1 MAPVFWP
8 VPITPRPST
17 WTYTAGGSAVVPA
30 VGVEAAG
37 SVTTVAVITTGPENF
52 TVSGSPVFTDEAVP
66 ETWTVKVDTVV
77 WASAPDGA
85 SSSAAST
92 PHSRED
98 RIPRHVFILR
108 SISSLNDF
116 NSADALIMIGLVRRL
131 VRGRQDVFGG
141 NEGHT
146 LRRGDGRR
154 QRLEEG
160 RAVGVD
166 FPPQQH
172 RVVLVHR
179 VVAVLHVH
187 SAEVA
192 QLHQQGHASARAQ
205 AVDVL
210 AAALPGG
217 NVGGAAVAGDDLA
230 FLEVDV
236 DGVIPAAAA
245 VLQRPL
251 LEGVGAAA
259 RSGRDAAVARVQHR
273 ALVVGLD
280 APGTREVRLAG
291 RERLRCT
298 GAPLEVPG
306 AGDCPEGR
314 VGDERIRN
322 LALVGNGR

>member
-8 VPITPRPST
+8 TPVTPRPSICT
-17 WTYTAGGSAVVPA
+17 VTAGGSAVVPA

-77 WASAPDGA
+77 WAKAADGA
-85 SSSAAST
+85 SNSAAST

-192 QLHQQGHASARAQ
+192 ELHPQGHAAARPQ
-205 AVDVL
+205 PVDVL
-210 AAALPGG
+210 APPLPGG
-217 NVGGAAVAGDDLA
+217 NVGRAAVAGDDLA
-230 FLEVDV
+230 LLEVDV
-236 DGVIPAAAA
+236 DGVVPAAAA
-245 VLQRPL
+245 VLQHPRL
-251 LEGVGAAA
+251 GGGGVA
-259 RSGRDAAVARVQHR
+259 SGSGGDASVVRVQH
-273 ALVVGLD
+273 ASLVVRLH
-280 APGTREVRLAG
+280 APGADEVRLAG
-291 RERLRCT
+291 RDRLRC
-298 GAPLEVPG
+298 AARPG
-306 AGDCPEGR
+306 
-314 VGDERIRN
+314 
-322 LALVGNGR
+322 